1 MQFINKDKWDRLP
14 FGRKVEYLKRR
25 CLFNPTYRYSN
36 RCKEMMA
43 LHSDFKN
50 WVEKH
55 TRPLTYDLRENP
67 DALQQGI
74 QDANELEYIN
84 EQERYSPNYTAFD
97 SFNRRTSEYFKKHHN
112 PIYDAS
118 IDYTK
123 LVDTDAFQNLYKELD
138 KKKYYKQYSKDY
150 RIAKKQKKQAEKN
163 AKLLKE
169 IKKGFRNIHAH
180 MSYKDD
186 DYEDD
191 EYEYDKDNENIIDN
205 KGNKD
210 NKDDPE
216 EV

>member
-1 MQFINKDKWDRLP
+1 MQFISKDKWDRLP
-14 FGRKVEYLKRR
+14 FGRKIKYLKRR
-25 CLFNPTYRYSN
+25 CLLNPTYRYSN

-43 LHSDFKN
+43 LHPDFKD
-50 WVEKH
+50 WVEKN
-55 TRPLTYDLRENP
+55 TRPLNYDLRENP

-84 EQERYSPNYTAFD
+84 EQERYSPNYTAFE
-97 SFNRRTSEYFKKHHN
+97 SFNRNTSEDFKKHHT

-123 LVDTDAFQNLYKELD
+123 LVDTDAFQEFYKKLD
-138 KKKYYKQYSKDY
+138 KKEYGRQYSKDY
-150 RIAKKQKKQAEKN
+150 RAAQKQKKQAEKN
-163 AKLLKE
+163 AKFLEE
-169 IKKGFRNIHAH
+169 IKKGFRNIYAH
-180 MSYKDD
+180 KSYKDD

-191 EYEYDKDNENIIDN
+191 EDEYDINNKD
-205 KGNKD
+205 NKD

>member
-1 MQFINKDKWDRLP
+1 MQFISKDKWDKLP
-14 FGRKVEYLKRR
+14 FGRKIRYLKKR

-50 WVEKH
+50 WVETH

-84 EQERYSPNYTAFD
+84 EQEMYSPNYTAFD
-97 SFNRRTSEYFKKHHN
+97 NFNKKTSAYFKQHHN
-112 PIYDAS
+112 PVYDS
-118 IDYTK
+118 TIDYTK

-138 KKKYYKQYSKDY
+138 KKQRDKQYSKDY
-150 RIAKKQKKQAEKN
+150 RSVKKQKKQAEKD
-163 AKLLKE
+163 AKFLEE
-169 IKKGFRNIHAH
+169 IKKGFRNIYAQK
-180 MSYKDD
+180 SYKDD
-186 DYEDD
+186 DTDIDD
-191 EYEYDKDNENIIDN
+191 S
-205 KGNKD
+205 
-210 NKDDPE
+210 PE